1 MNTQKFC
8 PNFILLYVSRPR
20 HSAAFYA
27 SLLGSEPLELSD
39 TFAMF
44 AIGEGQMLGL
54 WARDTVSPNA
64 TAVAGAAELAMTVE
78 SVDSVNAVHQDWIT
92 RGYVIAQA
100 PCQMD
105 FGYTFTAQDPDGH
118 RLRVF
123 APSGH

>member
-1 MNTQKFC
+1 MNTQKFG
-8 PNFILLYVSRPR
+8 PNFILLYVSNPR

-44 AIGEGQMLGL
+44 ATGEGQMLGL
-54 WARDTVSPNA
+54 WARETVSPSA
-64 TAVAGAAELAMTVE
+64 TAAAGAAELAMTVDTIAA
-78 SVDSVNAVHQDWIT
+78 VDTVHRDWTT
-92 RGYVIAQA
+92 RGYVIAQP

-123 APSGH
+123 VPSGH